1 MKLNNL
7 MTFLYKLMG
16 FYILLL
22 TYPESKTVK
31 KMGRKFQLWVGVVG
45 RKKEEGRKKYGK
57 NKEVING
64 EYNDYL
70 KIKLLVCCGNKKQTL
85 PIFKCYQMEK
95 IHTKTH

>member
-1 MKLNNL
+1 
-7 MTFLYKLMG
+7 MG

-22 TYPESKTVK
+22 TYPESKQK
-31 KMGRKFQLWVGVVG
+31 KMGIFMRKFLFSGGWLGG
-45 RKKEEGRKKYGK
+45 RREKKYGK

-85 PIFKCYQMEK
+85 PIVKCCQMENSMK
-95 IHTKTH
+95 KSTQKPIKLMQH

>member
-1 MKLNNL
+1 
-7 MTFLYKLMG
+7 MG
-16 FYILLL
+16 FF
-22 TYPESKTVK
+22 PEESFSCAR
-31 KMGRKFQLWVGVVG
+31 GGWV
-45 RKKEEGRKKYGK
+45 EEGRKKYGK

-85 PIFKCYQMEK
+85 PIVKCYQMEK